1 MMPGN
6 IRPLRLFLFILIAA
20 GIACS
25 GPAYASAFPAEG
37 GDALLDT
44 YHRIEAKLL
53 HSSFGVPLYLESL
66 DSHHTIRIDTY
77 GIFDYPFEEV
87 RAELESPSAWCDIVS
102 LHINVKGCIHG
113 IQNGIRELTVYS
125 GKKFETFSPDMRR
138 TKYRYRI
145 AASAPR
151 YLDICLTADKGPFS
165 TKNLL
170 IRFEAIP
177 VGAGRTFVHFICSYD
192 YGFWTGI
199 VMKSYFS
206 TIGSGRAGFTV
217 VGTDDNGEPVYVSGL
232 QGAFERNAIRSY
244 LAIQAYMDTRG
255 VPEGARFE
263 KRINRWYDLTSRYP
277 KQLSDMEKERY
288 LSLKRQ
294 ERKDR
299 MILQGRD
306 KSNEHARPEGES

>member
-1 MMPGN
+1 MPRN
-6 IRPLRLFLFILIAA
+6 IRPLRLFLFILIVAC
-20 GIACS
+20 IACS
-25 GPAYASAFPAEG
+25 GPAYAAASPAEG
-37 GDALLDT
+37 GESLLET
-44 YHRIEAKLL
+44 YHRLEPKLL
-53 HSSFGVPLYLESL
+53 HSSFGVPLYLKSL
-66 DSHHTIRIDTY
+66 DADHTISIDTY
-77 GIFDYPFEEV
+77 GVFDYPFEEV

-102 LHINVKGCIHG
+102 LHINVKGCTYG
-113 IQNGIRELTVYS
+113 TQNGTRELTVYS
-125 GKKFETFSPDMRR
+125 GKKFETFSSDMRQ

-151 YLDICLTADKGPFS
+151 YLDVSLAADKGPFS

-177 VGAGRTFVHFICSYD
+177 VGTGKTFVHFICSYG

-199 VMKSYFS
+199 VMKGYFS
-206 TIGSGRAGFTV
+206 TIGSGKAGFTV
-217 VGTDDNGEPVYVSGL
+217 VGTDSNGEPVYISGL
-232 QGAFERNAIRSY
+232 KGAFERNAIRSY

-255 VPEGARFE
+255 FPEGARFE
-263 KRINRWYDLTSRYP
+263 KRISRWYDLTSRYP
-277 KQLSDMEKERY
+277 KQLSDMEKEQY

-306 KSNEHARPEGES
+306 KSNDRARSESES